1 VLHLPRVPDAARPY
15 PPTRPSAPQL
25 RSRHARL
32 STPDSLTGVAL
43 ALGSGL
49 LWGCADFWGGVIS
62 RRAPVL
68 AVTLL
73 SQGVGFVGL
82 LVAFAFVHELS
93 WSSFRF
99 GLAAGVG
106 GASGLAL
113 FYWALSIGTMSI
125 VAPISACAAIVP
137 FSLALAS
144 GDRPSALALAGAALA
159 IVGIV
164 VASLEERRA
173 PAQARAIVIAVA
185 AAVMIGVFLY
195 FLGKGGDAGS
205 AFSTL
210 FGSRIVSFSLLAAA
224 AVYAQT
230 MLALPR
236 PRLVQIA
243 LVGAADLTA
252 NALFALAADRGLLAI
267 VSVLG
272 SVYPI
277 ATVVLAHLVLG
288 ERITGVQRIGVLCAF
303 VGVACVSLG

>member
-1 VLHLPRVPDAARPY
+1 
-15 PPTRPSAPQL
+15 
-25 RSRHARL
+25 
-32 STPDSLTGVAL
+32 
-43 ALGSGL
+43 
-49 LWGCADFWGGVIS
+49 VIS

-82 LVAFAFVHELS
+82 LVAFAVVHEIS
-93 WSSFRF
+93 WSSFGF

-125 VAPISACAAIVP
+125 VAPIAACSAIVP
-137 FSLALAS
+137 FS
-144 GDRPSALALAGAALA
+144 LALAGAALA

-164 VASLEERRA
+164 VASLEERRTRF
-173 PAQARAIVIAVA
+173 PAQASAIVIAVA
-185 AAVMIGVFLY
+185 AAVAIGVFLY

-210 FGSRIVSFSLLAAA
+210 LGSRIVSFVLLAFAA
-224 AVYAQT
+224 AYART
-230 MLALPR
+230 PLALPR
-236 PRLVQIA
+236 PTLLQVA
-243 LVGAADLTA
+243 LVGAGDLTA

-277 ATVVLAHLVLG
+277 ATLLLAHVVLG
-288 ERITGVQRIGVLCAF
+288 ERITGVQRLGVLCAF
-303 VGVACVSLG
+303 TGVAFVSAG